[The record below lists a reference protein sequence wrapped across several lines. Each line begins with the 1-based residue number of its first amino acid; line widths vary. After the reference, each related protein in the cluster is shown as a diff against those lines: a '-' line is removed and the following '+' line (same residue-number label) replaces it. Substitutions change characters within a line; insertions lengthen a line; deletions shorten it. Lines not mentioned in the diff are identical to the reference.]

1 MSFDINWEKKIY
13 KKKKQINNYP
23 FDWVISSI
31 IKYIPK
37 NKKNIAVE
45 LGCGT
50 GNNLEF
56 LSDQGY
62 SKIIG
67 VDGSKSALQY
77 AKKKLKKNNK
87 IQLMQADFTKIF
99 FVNIDLFLDRGSI
112 THNKKEDIKKIF
124 TSILSQLNTGG
135 FFFSSMFC
143 KSHYGYKDRNGGNFF
158 SKEMKVKNGIVASF
172 FNEKEIR
179 NLFKDFNLISL
190 VKETNHDKITNKKSS
205 MWNVICKKNK

>member
-13 KKKKQINNYP
+13 KKKRQINNYP
-23 FDWVISSI
+23 FDWVVSSI

-56 LSDQGY
+56 LSNQGY

-87 IQLMQADFTKIF
+87 IQLMHADFTKIF

-124 TSILSQLNTGG
+124 ISILSQLNKGG

-143 KSHYGYKDRNGGNFF
+143 KSHYGYKDRNGENFF

-172 FNEKEIR
+172 FQEKEIR
-179 NLFKDFNLISL
+179 SLFKDFNLISL
-190 VKETNHDKITNKKSS
+190 VKETKHDKISNKKSS
-205 MWNVICKKNK
+205 MWNVICKKK